1 MSQKHSERLAVLLD
15 DLVDFLRGY
24 VVMQAAQADAA
35 ILWSAHSHALDAFE
49 TTPFLAITSP
59 EKQCGKTRTLDV
71 LELVVARS
79 WRTIMPSE
87 AVLYRK
93 IDAVSP
99 TLMLDE
105 ADAIF
110 DRSNGSTEPLRALL
124 NASNRRGTSVP
135 RCVGPS
141 QQLVDF
147 TIFCAK
153 ALAGIGDFLPET
165 VRDRSILLRLERKRF
180 DEKARR
186 FRLREAREVAEP
198 LAVELASWA
207 QDALG
212 ELEVAR
218 PRMPDVLDDRAEEA
232 WEPLFAIAELAGGH
246 WPERAWQAALELSAS
261 REAEDEALGTWLL
274 RDVRAVYTARG
285 VDRLSSAD
293 LGASLNELEESPWG
307 DIRGKELNARSLAQR
322 LRRYSIRPRTIRLGD
337 GSTPKGYLLEQFQDA
352 LSRYGGVSERHTDT
366 SRMDTSFAAVSET
379 PDAGSRESPE
389 LPSVNKCGDV
399 AAGNTEPPEG
409 DLDPANAVAIDI
421 DDIER
426 LADLAR
432 SLQRGGEW

>member
-1 MSQKHSERLAVLLD
+1 MANDHA
-15 DLVDFLRGY
+15 LRGSS
-24 VVMQAAQADAA
+24 
-35 ILWSAHSHALDAFE
+35 L
-49 TTPFLAITSP
+49 P
-59 EKQCGKTRTLDV
+59 E
-71 LELVVARS
+71 
-79 WRTIMPSE
+79 
-87 AVLYRK
+87 

-232 WEPLFAIAELAGGH
+232 WEPLFAIAESPEATGRSGH
-246 WPERAWQAALELSAS
+246 GKPRSSSPPHARQRMRHSARGS
-261 REAEDEALGTWLL
+261 SATSG
-274 RDVRAVYTARG
+274 AVYTARG